1 MRMVVAGGGTPERR
15 QPELWEL
22 LLRLVVNAVGLWL
35 AAIVVP
41 GIQIDDVPSLVAAT
55 ALFALVNTLVRPL
68 AFCASACVIL
78 LTFGLFIVV
87 INALM
92 LALTAWISGQL
103 GLGFRVDGFA
113 SALFGAL
120 IVALLSLFV
129 SSVLRWRR
137 VPPQAGGP
145 PGVGGPA

>member
-1 MRMVVAGGGTPERR
+1 MRTVVVGGQRERR
-15 QPELWEL
+15 PPSLWEL
-22 LLRLVVNAVGLWL
+22 ALRLVVNAVGLWL
-35 AAIVVP
+35 AAVLVP

-68 AFCASACVIL
+68 AFLASACFIV

-92 LALTAWISGQL
+92 LALTAWIAGLL

-113 SALFGAL
+113 SAIFGAL

-137 VPPQAGGP
+137 GPPQAGGP
-145 PGVGGPA
+145 A

>member
-1 MRMVVAGGGTPERR
+1 MRMVVIGGPRERR
-15 QPELWEL
+15 PPSLQDL

-35 AAIVVP
+35 AAILVP

-68 AFCASACVIL
+68 AFLASACVIV

-92 LALTAWISGQL
+92 LALTAWIAGQL

-113 SALFGAL
+113 SAIFGAL
-120 IVALLSLFV
+120 TVALLSLFV

-137 VPPQAGGP
+137 GP
-145 PGVGGPA
+145 PSTGDPA

>member
-1 MRMVVAGGGTPERR
+1 MRMVVVGGPRERR
-15 QPELWEL
+15 PPSPWDL

-35 AAIVVP
+35 AAILVP

-55 ALFALVNTLVRPL
+55 ALFALVNTVVRPL
-68 AFCASACVIL
+68 AFLASACAIV

-92 LALTAWISGQL
+92 LALTAWIAGQL

-113 SALFGAL
+113 SAIFGAL
-120 IVALLSLFV
+120 IVALLSLLV

-137 VPPQAGGP
+137 GPPNAGGL
-145 PGVGGPA
+145 A

>member
-1 MRMVVAGGGTPERR
+1 MRMVVIGGPRERR
-15 QPELWEL
+15 PPSLQDL

-35 AAIVVP
+35 AAILVP

-68 AFCASACVIL
+68 AFLASACVIV

-92 LALTAWISGQL
+92 LALTAWIAGQL

-113 SALFGAL
+113 SAIFGAL
-120 IVALLSLFV
+120 IVAMLSLLV

-137 VPPQAGGP
+137 GPPNAGGP
-145 PGVGGPA
+145 A

>member
-1 MRMVVAGGGTPERR
+1 MRMVVIGGPRERR
-15 QPELWEL
+15 PPSLQEL

-35 AAIVVP
+35 AAILVP

-68 AFCASACVIL
+68 AFLASACVIV

-92 LALTAWISGQL
+92 LALTAWIAGQI

-113 SALFGAL
+113 SAIFGAL
-120 IVALLSLFV
+120 IVAVLSLFV

-137 VPPQAGGP
+137 GPPNAGGP
-145 PGVGGPA
+145 A

>member
-1 MRMVVAGGGTPERR
+1 MRMVVIGGPRERR
-15 QPELWEL
+15 PPSLQEL

-35 AAIVVP
+35 AAILVP

-68 AFCASACVIL
+68 AFLASACAIV

-92 LALTAWISGQL
+92 LALTAWIAGQI

-113 SALFGAL
+113 SAIFGAL
-120 IVALLSLFV
+120 IVALLSLLV

-137 VPPQAGGP
+137 GPPNAGGP
-145 PGVGGPA
+145 A

>member
-1 MRMVVAGGGTPERR
+1 MRMVVVGGPRERR
-15 QPELWEL
+15 PPSPWDL
-22 LLRLVVNAVGLWL
+22 LLRLFVNAVGLWL
-35 AAIVVP
+35 AAILVP

-68 AFCASACVIL
+68 AFLASACVIV

-92 LALTAWISGQL
+92 LALTAWIAGQL

-113 SALFGAL
+113 SAIFGAL
-120 IVALLSLFV
+120 IVALLSLLV

-137 VPPQAGGP
+137 GPPNAGGP
-145 PGVGGPA
+145 A